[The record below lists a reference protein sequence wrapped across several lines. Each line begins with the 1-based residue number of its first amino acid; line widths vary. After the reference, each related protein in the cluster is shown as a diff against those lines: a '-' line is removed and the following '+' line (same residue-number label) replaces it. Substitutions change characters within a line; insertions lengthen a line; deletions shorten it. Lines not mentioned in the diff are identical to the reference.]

1 MMKCSQC
8 QEKFWDYYDGTLS
21 AEEAAEMEKHL
32 ENCAECAAEA
42 KMVKQ
47 MLESLHTLPEAAL
60 PEGYHEELMGK
71 IAKEN
76 MAKVSHTSI
85 DQSEKQE
92 TGTVVPFPQKRR
104 KNWKNFGLVAA
115 AVVLVAAAGGI
126 QGIQQLRAP
135 QEAIMQEAKNTPE
148 VSKNGTEETVSADN
162 RMADE
167 TTEKLQDAPV
177 SETIETA
184 PAEPKQTT
192 TQPKNSKTT
201 PKTTTATET
210 TKPAESGQK
219 PPVQSMQEETTA
231 PESAINQPQADA
243 AEKQP
248 LKGAFSAN
256 TLSEEKAGDA
266 AETQNSSQPATVRAN
281 DLPGAT
287 IEEQI
292 DLQVKDVKEALED
305 IRTIITEME
314 LTEKEATESS
324 ITVTMKEN
332 QKQAFFD
339 ELSEIGT
346 LPDTEG
352 GDSTAETKIDL
363 KVVCIEAEK

>member
-21 AEEAAEMEKHL
+21 KEEAAELEKHL
-32 ENCAECAAEA
+32 ESCPECAAEA

-71 IAKEN
+71 IAKESL
-76 MAKVSHTSI
+76 AKVSVASI
-85 DQSEKQE
+85 NQTEKQE

-135 QEAIMQEAKNTPE
+135 QEAIIQEARNTPD
-148 VSKNGTEETVSADN
+148 VSGYETEETMTADN
-162 RMADE
+162 NMADT
-167 TTEKLQDAPV
+167 TTETLQDAVVEETTGAV
-177 SETIETA
+177 ST
-184 PAEPKQTT
+184 EPKQTT
-192 TQPKNSKTT
+192 VQPKISKTT
-201 PKTTTATET
+201 PKTTTTTET
-210 TKPAESGQK
+210 TQPADSGQK
-219 PPVQSMQEETTA
+219 APVQSVQKETA
-231 PESAINQPQADA
+231 PESTVNQPQADA
-243 AEKQP
+243 MEQP
-248 LKGAFSAN
+248 VTGVYSMNA
-256 TLSEEKAGDA
+256 LSEDA
-266 AETQNSSQPATVRAN
+266 AGAGAEESSQPVVVRAS
-281 DLPGAT
+281 DMQMP
-287 IEEQI
+287 EQVS
-292 DLQVKDVKEALED
+292 LEVNNVQEAMD
-305 IRTIITEME
+305 GIRTIITEME

-332 QKQAFFD
+332 QKQTFLD

-346 LPDTEG
+346 LPETEVTE
-352 GDSTAETKIDL
+352 STAETKIDV
-363 KVVCIEAEK
+363 KVVCVEAKK

>member
-8 QEKFWDYYDGTLS
+8 QEKFWDYYDGTLT

-32 ENCAECAAEA
+32 EICSECAAEA

-76 MAKVSHTSI
+76 MAKISHTSI

-135 QEAIMQEAKNTPE
+135 QESIIQQAKDAPMKSDYE
-148 VSKNGTEETVSADN
+148 TEEMMTADN
-162 RMADE
+162 PLVDT
-167 TTEKLQDAPV
+167 TTEKSQDASV
-177 SETIETA
+177 NESTETA

-201 PKTTTATET
+201 PKATTATET

-219 PPVQSMQEETTA
+219 PPVQSAQEETAT

-256 TLSEEKAGDA
+256 TLSEEKSGSA

-281 DLPGAT
+281 DLSAAT

-292 DLQVKDVKEALED
+292 DLQVKDVKEAMDD
-305 IRTIITEME
+305 IRTVITEME

-332 QKQAFFD
+332 QKQAFLD

-346 LPDTEG
+346 LPDTEVS
-352 GDSTAETKIDL
+352 DSTAETKIDL
-363 KVVCIEAEK
+363 KVVCVEAEK